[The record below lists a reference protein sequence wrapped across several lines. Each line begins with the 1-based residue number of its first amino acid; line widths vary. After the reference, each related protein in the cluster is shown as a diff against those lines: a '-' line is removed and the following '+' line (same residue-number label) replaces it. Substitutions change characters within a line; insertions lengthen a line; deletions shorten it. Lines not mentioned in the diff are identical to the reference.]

1 MKKISVFIAAAMFS
15 TALFAQTSAKFGL
28 KGGLN
33 IANLKIDEQE
43 SADNRFGLHLGG
55 LAHIHLAPQFALQPE
70 VVYSQQGLK
79 TNVTG
84 TETTLKLDYVNIPV
98 MLQYMFDNGFRIE
111 AGPQLGFLVNAKVG
125 SLDNKEDY
133 KSTDVGVGLGLG
145 YLSYSGFGVS
155 GRYNFGLTNINEYE
169 PSNKIMNRVGQI
181 GVFYMFDNQHKA
193 KSR

>member
-33 IANLKIDEQE
+33 IANLHIDEQE
-43 SADNRFGLHLGG
+43 SADSRFGLHVGG

-70 VVYSQQGLK
+70 VVYSQQGLQ

-133 KSTDVGVGLGLG
+133 KSTDVGVGVGLG

-155 GRYNFGLTNINEYE
+155 GRYNFGLTNINEYD
-169 PSNKIMNRVGQI
+169 PSNKITNRVGQI